1 MSMLSTIKS
10 LTLSEIFRLRG
21 MVEGPPVPDLV
32 KAVECARRDWQ
43 LALKEIDYI
52 DSDLDEY
59 VIFKI
64 NSAERRYMALL
75 EQARKEG
82 ACAWPVLA
90 DFNYENDDIHAGSGS
105 AKNEPLCTG

>member
-10 LTLSEIFRLRG
+10 LTLSEISRLRE
-21 MVEGPPVPDLV
+21 MVEGPPTPDLV

-43 LALKEIDYI
+43 LALKEADYI

-82 ACAWPVLA
+82 TCAWPELTQFSCA
-90 DFNYENDDIHAGSGS
+90 DEFSADSGHRE
-105 AKNEPLCTG
+105 NEPVCTG